1 VSTDIAQYRKF
12 SVRLFISYSHR
23 DNKSKGALQ
32 DFVMPQRNRWPAET
46 MGKFTQKTNM
56 SKMRT
61 VLLDRGFGFTTRAPP
76 LRPLPD
82 TPNARA
88 SECNSE
94 GSSELSAADASVDIG
109 LPLVSGG
116 DASCLGE

>member
-1 VSTDIAQYRKF
+1 
-12 SVRLFISYSHR
+12 
-23 DNKSKGALQ
+23 
-32 DFVMPQRNRWPAET
+32 
-46 MGKFTQKTNM
+46 MGKFTQKTTM

-61 VLLDRGFGFTTRAPP
+61 VLFDWGFGFTTRAPP

-82 TPNARA
+82 TPNAKA

-94 GSSELSAADASVDIG
+94 GSLELSVADASVDNS